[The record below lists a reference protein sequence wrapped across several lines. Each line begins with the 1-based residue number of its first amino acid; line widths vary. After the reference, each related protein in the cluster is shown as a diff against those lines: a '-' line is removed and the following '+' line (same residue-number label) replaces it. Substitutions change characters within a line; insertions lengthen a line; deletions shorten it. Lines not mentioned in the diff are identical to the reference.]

1 MVCFQCLIVV
11 TCSAHSRIWFLWFPQ
26 VTWVVRLGITCHYI
40 TLHEDQDH
48 LEQSSHDASNICEDT
63 EHERNPDDPEE
74 EAEQAAAE
82 GAGCKVAVA

>member
-1 MVCFQCLIVV
+1 MSL
-11 TCSAHSRIWFLWFPQ
+11 
-26 VTWVVRLGITCHYI
+26 HYI
-40 TLHEDQDH
+40 TLHEDPDH

-82 GAGCKVAVA
+82 RAGCKVAVAWETQDFEHKDYHCWYPPWVHETDNQW